1 MFCLDCGS
9 LHQTAK
15 CIHSMHPDMII
26 WEITSNIVLAE
37 PDSVT
42 MQGPLFSMS
51 PQVNVKELGP

>member
-15 CIHSMHPDMII
+15 CIHSMHPDMI
-26 WEITSNIVLAE
+26 ITSNIVLAE